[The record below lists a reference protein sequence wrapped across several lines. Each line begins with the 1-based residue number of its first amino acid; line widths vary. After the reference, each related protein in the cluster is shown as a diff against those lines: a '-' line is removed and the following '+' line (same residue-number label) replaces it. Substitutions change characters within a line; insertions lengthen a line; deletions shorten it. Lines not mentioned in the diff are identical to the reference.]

1 MQTFEPRIDCFNNEV
16 HGGHSEKIIRQ
27 KLWKNHKSFPT
38 IETPLKLYVI
48 DKFDDLF
55 SEAVET
61 LDKCARVGLSCEGKM
76 LGRHGKLEVGTVANM
91 RIVQV
96 TLRPQ
101 GYLNTNT
108 TPQSTDL

>member
-1 MQTFEPRIDCFNNEV
+1 MGWGGVDSRRVSRPAHRQSVYDALRLRDISMTCLGLFFSAYEGFSRTPFFGDFESVGR
-16 HGGHSEKIIRQ
+16 
-27 KLWKNHKSFPT
+27 
-38 IETPLKLYVI
+38 TPPPPLLAG
-48 DKFDDLF
+48 
-55 SEAVET
+55 S
-61 LDKCARVGLSCEGKM
+61 